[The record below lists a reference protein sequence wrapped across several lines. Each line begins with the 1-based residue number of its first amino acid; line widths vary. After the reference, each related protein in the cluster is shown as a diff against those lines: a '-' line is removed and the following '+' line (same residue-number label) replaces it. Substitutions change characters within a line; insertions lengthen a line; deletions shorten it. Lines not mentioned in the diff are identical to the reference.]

1 MSQLRFKNFVEYAY
15 STFFLLPK
23 QVKIYVYGNL
33 NINAFEPSCILS
45 VSYTHLTL
53 PTKA

>member
-1 MSQLRFKNFVEYAY
+1 MSQLRFKNFIEYAY

-33 NINAFEPSCILS
+33 NINAFEPSCILLYVEKS
-45 VSYTHLTL
+45 KFLFIS
-53 PTKA
+53 